1 MIIAKAFQKI
11 DITEKSFFLEYFAN
25 QVDFIATFNQ
35 IECIL
40 YVCLLSLQPYQ
51 LKRRLKMPRT
61 ATIQARIDP
70 EIKLKAQGILK
81 KLHISM
87 SEAISMYLTQ
97 VTLQKGIP
105 FDLKIPNELTAETI
119 RKSERGEEIHK
130 VNTIDELFKEL
141 ES

>member
-1 MIIAKAFQKI
+1 
-11 DITEKSFFLEYFAN
+11 
-25 QVDFIATFNQ
+25 
-35 IECIL
+35 
-40 YVCLLSLQPYQ
+40 
-51 LKRRLKMPRT
+51 MPRT

-70 EIKLKAQGILK
+70 EIKAKAQEILK

-105 FDLKIPNELTAETI
+105 FDLKIPNELTSETI
-119 RKSERGEEIHK
+119 RKSEMGEELHHVK
-130 VNTIDELFKEL
+130 SVDELFKEL

>member
-1 MIIAKAFQKI
+1 MANV
-11 DITEKSFFLEYFAN
+11 ITNF
-25 QVDFIATFNQ
+25 VDLIGVFI
-35 IECIL
+35 
-40 YVCLLSLQPYQ
+40 
-51 LKRRLKMPRT
+51 MPRT

-70 EIKLKAQGILK
+70 EIKAKAQQILN

-119 RKSERGEEIHK
+119 RKSEKGEELHL
-130 VNTIDELFKEL
+130 VNNIDELFKEL